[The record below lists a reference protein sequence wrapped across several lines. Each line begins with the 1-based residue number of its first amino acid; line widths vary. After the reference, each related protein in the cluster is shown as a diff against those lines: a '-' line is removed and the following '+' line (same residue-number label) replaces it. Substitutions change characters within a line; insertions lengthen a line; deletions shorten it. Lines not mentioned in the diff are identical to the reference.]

1 MVFFHGC
8 GANYYEPDTGRRAV
22 EVLEHNG
29 LDVIIPRQGC
39 CGLPL
44 QSNGIFDDAR
54 RYVRK
59 LAARL
64 APYARAGHD
73 IVATSTSCGLM
84 LKREAEEILG
94 VEDADLEAVREPP
107 LRHLRVPG
115 AAARARR
122 AADRLPSRSTWPCP
136 TTPPASSAATASAR
150 RPST

>member
-8 GANYYEPDTGRRAV
+8 GANYYEPDMGRRAV

-54 RYVRK
+54 RYVRN

-94 VEDADLEAVREPP
+94 VEDADLEAVRSRLYDICEYLVAP
-107 LRHLRVPG
+107 
-115 AAARARR
+115 ARARR
-122 AADRLPSRSTWPCP
+122 AADRLPTARPWRSP

-150 RPST
+150 RRST